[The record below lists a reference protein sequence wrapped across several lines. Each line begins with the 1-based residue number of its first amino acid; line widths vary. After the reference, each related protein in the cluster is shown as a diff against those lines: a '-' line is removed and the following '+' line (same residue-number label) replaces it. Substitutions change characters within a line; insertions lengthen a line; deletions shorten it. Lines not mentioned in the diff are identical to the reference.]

1 MDDPTGCG
9 SERRFAVRYNATGY
23 VILHIPFETTIHA
36 RKEVLAVDAELKLS
50 ERIKGDSTHP
60 PLVGEL
66 MEMADVEDGT
76 DLTGLVRSALPSAE
90 VVVEHFEPGDPQD
103 CDCAQCKRA
112 EEAAFEEAKKAS
124 EPSIQTCTRCNLVQ
138 PYAHTLCTD
147 CWWRE
152 VIQNAVDAV
161 QPYANTLCTDC
172 AHNLCDPEGCE
183 CEACKIEKAEEVATG
198 QSWEPECDHKPDYA
212 SVRSCSSKDL
222 GCEVQCSLCN
232 RWGAFCVDDKSVGWG
247 D

>member
-1 MDDPTGCG
+1 M
-9 SERRFAVRYNATGY
+9 RYNASGY

-36 RKEVLAVDAELKLS
+36 RKEVLAIDAEVKLRERLKG
-50 ERIKGDSTHP
+50 EGTHP
-60 PLVGEL
+60 PCVGEL
-66 MEMADVEDGT
+66 MEMADTEPVTSLT
-76 DLTGLVRSALPSAE
+76 DVVRSALPSAE

-103 CDCAQCKRA
+103 CDCAQCKR
-112 EEAAFEEAKKAS
+112 
-124 EPSIQTCTRCNLVQ
+124 
-138 PYAHTLCTD
+138 
-147 CWWRE
+147 
-152 VIQNAVDAV
+152 
-161 QPYANTLCTDC
+161 
-172 AHNLCDPEGCE
+172 
-183 CEACKIEKAEEVATG
+183 AEEVATG